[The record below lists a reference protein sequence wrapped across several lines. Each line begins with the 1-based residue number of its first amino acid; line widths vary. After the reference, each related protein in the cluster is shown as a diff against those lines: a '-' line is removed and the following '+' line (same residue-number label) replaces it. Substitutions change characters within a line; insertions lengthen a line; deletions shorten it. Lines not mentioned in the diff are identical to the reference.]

1 MTNHLLY
8 KKFLLSGNVVKLTM
22 LSEGISLFL
31 RVLAG
36 SVSLHITKYATAKSY
51 YEGLKTIFFYLTT
64 FS

>member
-36 SVSLHITKYATAKSY
+36 SVSLHIN
-51 YEGLKTIFFYLTT
+51 
-64 FS
+64 